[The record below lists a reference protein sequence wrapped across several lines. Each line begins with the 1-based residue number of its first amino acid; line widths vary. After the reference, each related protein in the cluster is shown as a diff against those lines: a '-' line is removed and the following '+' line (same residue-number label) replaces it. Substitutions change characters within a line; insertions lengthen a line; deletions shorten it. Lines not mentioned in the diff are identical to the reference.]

1 MADLLEKRFNL
12 KDLNNVTIKEQYQVK
27 ISNKFSALE
36 NLDDSVDILRETIGT
51 SAKEMLGYCDLKQC
65 KLRFDE
71 VLKTIRLKEGGKI
84 PMLEESKPNER
95 R

>member
-1 MADLLEKRFNL
+1 
-12 KDLNNVTIKEQYQVK
+12 
-27 ISNKFSALE
+27 
-36 NLDDSVDILRETIGT
+36 VDILRETIGT